1 MMAEPPSGRI
11 WNGPGTMNDTTDAT
25 AILAPLWRWKWLI
38 LLIAVLAGVGS
49 YFYYREQPKVFQS
62 QTQLYLLSGS
72 EEQQGEKGASGGGKS
87 KLNAAAQAQLITTV
101 VRERVRKE
109 LRNEKTK
116 TAKQALKGKVRVKA
130 GEKSSFLT
138 ITTEARTAT
147 ASALYANTL
156 ARSYIQRQH
165 AQYMRGLRRTIAIN
179 KRQLH
184 RLETPHRIGHGKGA
198 STGVSAT
205 SELQAANLSTKI
217 NQLEAQLNV
226 KAVSQINPAKQKT
239 ARLLQPKPRKNAEFG
254 FVIGLILSAIAVFVL
269 SRFNRRLR
277 TVTDVESAL
286 GAPVLT
292 VIPQV
297 KTPIIDRDGAP
308 TPARRTLEPLRK
320 LDVTLRLPV
329 NANGSGPVKPRTV
342 LLLSLETSEGAS
354 SVLAGLALVQREAG
368 EQIAVVEANLRRPT
382 LSKLLRLPGNRGLLD
397 VLAGSVPVSAVMQ
410 SVQSPKAADAAP
422 ADAEQQQQSAVAT
435 ALAQHEGSVSVLAAA
450 TGAPNPQAL
459 IASDTM
465 TVALQTIAQQSDRVL
480 VDCTPPLEVS
490 DAIPLLSTVDG
501 IVLVVRLGH
510 ARDAAARRMRQLL
523 ARTPSAPVIGV
534 VANGAA
540 RKEVERYGSAGA
552 VRRRLFRR

>member
-1 MMAEPPSGRI
+1 
-11 WNGPGTMNDTTDAT
+11 MNDTTDAT
-25 AILAPLWRWKWLI
+25 AILAPIWRRKWLI

-62 QTQLYLLSGS
+62 QTELYLLNGS
-72 EEQQGEKGASGGGKS
+72 EEQQGEKGAVGGGKS

-109 LRNEKTK
+109 LRNEETK
-116 TAKQALKGKVRVKA
+116 VAKQALKGKVRVKA

-138 ITTEARTAT
+138 ITTEARTAA
-147 ASALYANTL
+147 ASSLYANTL

-165 AQYMRGLRRTIAIN
+165 TQYMRGLRRTITIN

-184 RLETPHRIGHGKGA
+184 RLETPRRIGHGKGA

-226 KAVSQINPAKQKT
+226 KAVSQINPAKPKT
-239 ARLLQPKPRKNAEFG
+239 AKLLQPKPRKNAEFG
-254 FVIGLILSAIAVFVL
+254 FILGLILSAIAVFVL
-269 SRFNRRLR
+269 SRINRRLR
-277 TVTDVESAL
+277 TVGDLESAL
-286 GAPVLT
+286 ELPVLT
-292 VIPQV
+292 VLPQV
-297 KTPIIDRDGAP
+297 KTPILERDGAP
-308 TPARRTLEPLRK
+308 APARALVEPLRK

-329 NANGSGPVKPRTV
+329 TANGGGPTKPRTV
-342 LLLSLETSEGAS
+342 LFLSPETSEGAS
-354 SVLAGLALVQREAG
+354 SVLAGLALIQREAG
-368 EQIAVVEANLRRPT
+368 EQIAVVEGNLRRPS
-382 LSKLLRLPGNRGLLD
+382 LSKLLRLEGNRGLLD
-397 VLAGSVPVSAVMQ
+397 VLAGSVPVSAVLQ
-410 SVQSPKAADAAP
+410 TVAAP
-422 ADAEQQQQSAVAT
+422 KPAAGGADGETTESQQSAVAT
-435 ALAQHEGSVSVLAAA
+435 VLAQRAGDVSVLAVA

-459 IASDTM
+459 LASNEM
-465 TVALQTIAQQSDRVL
+465 TVALQALAQQSDRVL
-480 VDCTPPLEVS
+480 VDGPPPLEVS
-490 DAIPLLSTVDG
+490 DAIPLLSAVDG

-510 ARDAAARRMRQLL
+510 ARDASARRLRQLL